1 MASQDETPTH
11 QPTAGGE
18 PEAGASAPA
27 ETGAGSGATARTD
40 GPLGRDE
47 HADWDAAFNGLG
59 GHPETVRADDAAP
72 AENTADA
79 ATAPNAGTTTGGSDA
94 GKQGTGDTAGSDL
107 QDAGTPD
114 AGATATGDARP
125 ADATDA
131 ARPDTET
138 AGTELPGTD
147 RESAGTGSTTPGST
161 GTDDT
166 APTVPGGHPSVAQR
180 SELPMRRASTLPDLS
195 RFESEAPDGA
205 QRVSDGD
212 GTGERAAGEGAT
224 ASGPGTADTHA
235 ADNKG
240 AETSAAPA
248 TQLLG
253 TAGGRTNGGRTIDGA
268 TNDGAGQDAG
278 TGHASAGSTAD
289 KYASGASA
297 AAGAAAATAAG
308 ATVHGAHQETASG
321 KAAAGKGTTERA
333 DNGSSEPGTTGT
345 ANGTAGSKTGTNGT
359 GTGDSNIADR
369 DSEDLDTEDR
379 DTRDRDTRDRG
390 AEDSGTAADDALSP
404 AEAERRARE
413 REKAAAGKPVLARVL
428 QVMIAVFFPVMVL
441 AAAIRAVA
449 TPLFL
454 WAEYHRPGFPA
465 DTFGFSTDDR
475 MTYGSY
481 AVDYLLNFSSPRYL
495 ADLVG
500 DGGEPLYL
508 ASEVS
513 HMADVKTVLTVAF
526 VTATAMAVLSILG
539 ALYLA
544 RRSPGGIRRSLFA
557 GALVTLVLVAVLL
570 VLAVLGWEQFFTQL
584 HTIFFANGNWTF
596 RLDDT
601 LIRLFPAQ
609 FWMDAGIVIAA
620 LVLLTC
626 AVVIASCWP
635 TKARRER
642 VRLAREDARRRYT
655 ESLEAL

>member
-47 HADWDAAFNGLG
+47 HADWDAAFNGLADG
-59 GHPETVRADDAAP
+59 GHRDPETVRADDAAP

-107 QDAGTPD
+107 QDAGIAD

-125 ADATDA
+125 APATDA
-131 ARPDTET
+131 ARPDTGT

-161 GTDDT
+161 GTDGT
-166 APTVPGGHPSVAQR
+166 AATVPGGHPSVAQR

-224 ASGPGTADTHA
+224 APDPGTADTHA
-235 ADNKG
+235 PDDKG
-240 AETSAAPA
+240 AGASAAPA

-253 TAGGRTNGGRTIDGA
+253 TAGGRTNGGRTNDGA
-268 TNDGAGQDAG
+268 ANDGAGQDAG
-278 TGHASAGSTAD
+278 TGQASAGSTAD
-289 KYASGASA
+289 KSPSGSSA
-297 AAGAAAATAAG
+297 AAGVAAATAAG
-308 ATVHGAHQETASG
+308 ATVHGAHQEAASG
-321 KAAAGKGTTERA
+321 KAAAGKGTA
-333 DNGSSEPGTTGT
+333 ANGSSEPGATGT
-345 ANGTAGSKTGTNGT
+345 ANGTAGSKTGTRGT

-369 DSEDLDTEDR
+369 GSEDR
-379 DTRDRDTRDRG
+379 DIQDRG
-390 AEDSGTAADDALSP
+390 AEDNGTAADDALSP

-465 DTFGFSTDDR
+465 DAFGFSTDDR

-481 AVDYLLNFSSPRYL
+481 AVDYLLNFSGPRYL
-495 ADLVG
+495 GDLVG